1 MCSTHDGYL
10 RRDLD
15 AVVDDLVFRQN
26 IETDLAEI
34 QEVLAE
40 VQKFDPPGVAAR
52 TLEECLLIQLRRKE
66 EPTEYTDLAIKTIEK
81 YFDEQVELT
90 SPIDDINGNFSSAE
104 INSGYSFLSE
114 NAREINLQR
123 VGEIT
128 CEVDEKHAT
137 QQFQV
142 NAKITVSRWFKNLD
156 GRQAVTVHW
165 RKTQQGWRIHSS
177 DWKEIP

>member
-1 MCSTHDGYL
+1 MKPIYRFSTIALLALGSFAWWYYQTPRIL
-10 RRDLD
+10 ERKLD
-15 AVVDDLVFRQN
+15 TLIATLN
-26 IETDLAEI
+26 L
-34 QEVLAE
+34 
-40 VQKFDPPGVAAR
+40 DPTTTRASR
-52 TLEECLLIQLRRKE
+52 LMKSSS
-66 EPTEYTDLAIKTIEK
+66 IEK